1 MIKILTKIDGINNV
15 VQNNNLLEI
24 EFEKNN
30 IIKIFNELKDNTELN
45 FNQLLDIT
53 AVDYPSREFRFDLI
67 YILQSLTKNKKIIL
81 KTFIK
86 ENENIE
92 SITNI
97 HKSADWYERECYDL
111 FGIEFFN
118 HPDLR
123 RIMTDYNFE
132 GYPLRKDFPLTG
144 HTEVRYDD
152 LEKKVIYEPVKLTQ
166 EFRNFDSESPW
177 EGMENKLFGDE
188 KSTGEN

>member
-1 MIKILTKIDGINNV
+1 MIKFLTKIDGINNV
-15 VQNNNLLEI
+15 LENNNLLEI
-24 EFEKNN
+24 EFEKKN
-30 IIKIFNELKDNTELN
+30 IIKIFNKLRDNTELN

-111 FGIEFFN
+111 FGIEYIN

-152 LEKKVIYEPVKLTQ
+152 LEKKVIYEPVSYTHLTLPT
-166 EFRNFDSESPW
+166 N
-177 EGMENKLFGDE
+177 G
-188 KSTGEN
+188 TV

>member
-1 MIKILTKIDGINNV
+1 MIKFLTKIDGINNV
-15 VQNNNLLEI
+15 LENNNLLEI

-30 IIKIFNELKDNTELN
+30 IIKIFNELRDNTELN

-86 ENENIE
+86 ENDNIE

-97 HKSADWYERECYDL
+97 HKNSDWYETESYEL
-111 FGIEFFN
+111 YGI
-118 HPDLR
+118 
-123 RIMTDYNFE
+123 
-132 GYPLRKDFPLTG
+132 K
-144 HTEVRYDD
+144 
-152 LEKKVIYEPVKLTQ
+152 
-166 EFRNFDSESPW
+166 
-177 EGMENKLFGDE
+177 
-188 KSTGEN
+188 

>member
-1 MIKILTKIDGINNV
+1 MIKILSKIDGIKNV
-15 VQNNNLLEI
+15 LDNNNLLEI

-30 IIKIFNELKDNTELN
+30 ITKILNELRDNTELN

-111 FGIEFFN
+111 FGIEFIN

-123 RIMTDYNFE
+123 RIMTVSYTH
-132 GYPLRKDFPLTG
+132 LTLP
-144 HTEVRYDD
+144 TID
-152 LEKKVIYEPVKLTQ
+152 PV
-166 EFRNFDSESPW
+166 
-177 EGMENKLFGDE
+177 
-188 KSTGEN
+188 

>member
-1 MIKILTKIDGINNV
+1 MIKILSKIDGINNV
-15 VQNNNLLEI
+15 LENNNLLQI

-111 FGIEFFN
+111 FGIEFIN

-123 RIMTDYNFE
+123 LSLI
-132 GYPLRKDFPLTG
+132 
-144 HTEVRYDD
+144 H
-152 LEKKVIYEPVKLTQ
+152 I
-166 EFRNFDSESPW
+166 
-177 EGMENKLFGDE
+177 
-188 KSTGEN
+188 

>member
-1 MIKILTKIDGINNV
+1 MLKILNKIIGINNV
-15 VQNNNLLEI
+15 IENNNLLEI
-24 EFEKNN
+24 EFDKTNML
-30 IIKIFNELKDNTELN
+30 KIFIQLKDNADLN

-53 AVDYPSREFRFDLI
+53 AVDYPSREFRFNLI
-67 YILQSLTKNKKIIL
+67 YILQSLKQNKKIIL
-81 KTFIK
+81 KTFLK
-86 ENENIE
+86 ETDSIV

-111 FGIEFFN
+111 FGIEFLN

-152 LEKKVIYEPVKLTQ
+152 LEKKVIYEPVKLIQ
-166 EFRNFDSESPW
+166 EFRDFDGESPW
-177 EGMENKLFGDE
+177 EGMKNNLYGDE
-188 KSTGEN
+188 KSNKD